1 VKIAVGTSF
10 DTEAWGG
17 EGSVGEFSFCALVAF
32 LLAVQEAIAIKRA
45 AERGITI
52 ISFKIALVLNFLF
65 VIMITRFKL
74 IWDYLS

>member
-1 VKIAVGTSF
+1 
-10 DTEAWGG
+10 
-17 EGSVGEFSFCALVAF
+17 
-32 LLAVQEAIAIKRA
+32 VQEAIAIKRA